1 MDLTESEVLL
11 GLVGGLFALAVLY
24 IAGGMTTFMFWLGFV
39 VGSLLAAGY
48 VLYEVD
54 A

>member
-11 GLVGGLFALAVLY
+11 GLVGGLSALAVLY

-39 VGSLLAAGY
+39 VGVLLAAGY
-48 VLYEVD
+48 ILYESNR
-54 A
+54 